1 MIKKVHE
8 RLEEEMKNDPW
19 QKKLRRWWR
28 FKRWLWMCETRF
40 IWDLNYEHNIFKKF
54 KKRNDKSNS

>member
-8 RLEEEMKNDPW
+8 RLKQQMKNDPW

-28 FKRWLWMCETRF
+28 FKKWLWMCETRF
-40 IWDLNYEHNIFKKF
+40 IWDLGYEHNIFKKL
-54 KKRNDKSNS
+54 KINK